1 MLGDVGFYIDGGEE
15 EEQAESEADGDV
27 WCLPPRGSVRG
38 LSDGENSEGEAGHD
52 GESPGV
58 VHFDV
63 ARGRFPQSRV
73 WD

>member
-1 MLGDVGFYIDGGEE
+1 MQGDVGFYIDGGEE

-27 WCLPPRGSVRG
+27 WCLLPRGSVRG
-38 LSDGENSEGEAGHD
+38 LSDGENSEDEAGHN
-52 GESPGV
+52 GEGPGV

-63 ARGRFPQSRV
+63 SRGRFPQSRV